1 MGLREIEDTF
11 QGMVEVLKISHDY
24 LSKQVREALH
34 SEKAEH
40 FKFKR
45 NSKNLCEECFNSH
58 EAVHLR
64 RLKTSF
70 GCDFPDREVVESKKN
85 EESVVED
92 LAMKEKDDFISQ
104 LDYLLEKKSSVSSLT
119 VNTRRYKELV
129 DVLSKMEMMESIE
142 KKKFQE

>member
-1 MGLREIEDTF
+1 M
-11 QGMVEVLKISHDY
+11 K
-24 LSKQVREALH
+24 
-34 SEKAEH
+34 
-40 FKFKR
+40 
-45 NSKNLCEECFNSH
+45 
-58 EAVHLR
+58 

-70 GCDFPDREVVESKKN
+70 GCDFPDREVTESKKN

-104 LDYLLEKKSSVSSLT
+104 LDYLLEKKSSVSSLA

-129 DVLSKMEMMESIE
+129 DVLSKMERMESLE

>member
-1 MGLREIEDTF
+1 M
-11 QGMVEVLKISHDY
+11 
-24 LSKQVREALH
+24 
-34 SEKAEH
+34 
-40 FKFKR
+40 
-45 NSKNLCEECFNSH
+45 
-58 EAVHLR
+58 HLR

-85 EESVVED
+85 ESVVED

-104 LDYLLEKKSSVSSLT
+104 LDYLLEKKSSVSSLA

-129 DVLSKMEMMESIE
+129 DVLSKMERMESLE